1 MKRISMT
8 LALLG
13 AATFL
18 PGCVF
23 AVGSKHEAQ
32 PSQRLDRLEQR
43 VRKVEQE
50 LGIPAPAEAPAREE
64 AMQ

>member
-13 AATFL
+13 AATLL

-32 PSQRLDRLEQR
+32 PNQRLDRLEQR

-50 LGIPAPAEAPAREE
+50 LGIPAPAAAPTEPEAV
-64 AMQ
+64 Q